1 MEGVSPS
8 TIQQIIVQ
16 LGIGGSIGAGTL
28 WILREY
34 LFRADTRIDKRDEA
48 FVKFVND
55 HNDKMSTLVVESTK
69 AIQQSSYA
77 IKEATNAIKASTEM
91 VCKVSNNLLNSNGK

>member
-1 MEGVSPS
+1 MEPSSLSPS
-8 TIQQIIVQ
+8 IVQQIIVQ

-55 HNDKMSTLVVESTK
+55 HNDKMSTLVVESTM
-69 AIQQSSYA
+69 AIKESSEA
-77 IKEATNAIKASTEM
+77 IKEATRAIKTSTDMLCRSSIAERR
-91 VCKVSNNLLNSNGK
+91 NG